1 MKIKKIV
8 KRIKKAKK
16 YGKKLNK
23 VLTQKVN
30 QNRDQYQGQKLKQKQ
45 KQKNKQKQ
53 NQKPENPFKFDSAAV
68 FATPFYSIFA
78 SVKVQKDKNTAFL
91 MLGNDISNKKIPKE
105 AIPATDELTIDT
117 NLIVK
122 VKNKD

>member
-23 VLTQKVN
+23 AFAQKIN
-30 QNRDQYQGQKLKQKQ
+30 QNQKQ
-45 KQKNKQKQ
+45 KQKKKQRT
-53 NQKPENPFKFDSAAV
+53 PANPFKFDSAAV

-78 SVKVQKDKNTAFL
+78 SVNVQKDKNTAFL
-91 MLGNDISNKKIPKE
+91 MLGNDVSNKKLPKAANPE
-105 AIPATDELTIDT
+105 TDELTIDT
-117 NLIVK
+117 NLIIK
-122 VKNKD
+122 VKNRD